1 MQSPCTLLLLYQ
13 SERVKFSALSLD
25 TVEQIM
31 ATFVGGMSLRVC
43 GSARFVAL
51 TQITPQE
58 SQLFSH
64 RRSVI
69 TEASDKLQPSLV
81 ESTERTL
88 GWECVFGQGEGK
100 TCPEIEG
107 NALESKATPVSYCT
121 VSLCWGRRQ
130 STRCEGQRK
139 VLSVHQGINM
149 TNCALPGNTAHT
161 AFDKV
166 ECVW

>member
-31 ATFVGGMSLRVC
+31 ATFVDGMSLRVC

-81 ESTERTL
+81 ESTERAL
-88 GWECVFGQGEGK
+88 G
-100 TCPEIEG
+100 
-107 NALESKATPVSYCT
+107 
-121 VSLCWGRRQ
+121 
-130 STRCEGQRK
+130 
-139 VLSVHQGINM
+139 
-149 TNCALPGNTAHT
+149 
-161 AFDKV
+161 
-166 ECVW
+166 